1 MEKVVT
7 RFPPS
12 PTGHL
17 HVGGARTALF
27 NWLLARSL
35 GGRFILRLEDTDV
48 ERSTQE
54 MVDSI
59 IQAMHWLGME
69 WDEGPYF
76 QSRRFDIYNQYIEY
90 LLQAGQAYYCRCSE
104 AEVEAMRNEAW
115 EKGQNPKY
123 DGRCRN
129 LGLEPAPDRVVRFKC
144 PQQGETMFRDMLKG
158 VNSVDNTQ
166 LDDFVIRRA
175 DGSPTYNLAV
185 VVDDA
190 TMGVTHIL
198 RGDDHLSNTP
208 KQVQLYSALGF
219 DLPDFGHV
227 PMIMGPDKKKLS
239 KRHGALSVLEYRDAG
254 YLPEALVNYLVR
266 LGWSYGDQEIFSRDE
281 LVDLFSVDRLSKS
294 ACVFD
299 TEKLDWV
306 NSRHIKETPASDL
319 AVSLQGFLAE
329 KGYPGVDLHYLQD
342 IVPLLQPRAASLK
355 EMAELAEFFVMPDHR
370 MHYQQELMDK
380 YFNQDVIGHLTAIRE
395 LFQQLEDFSQESLEN
410 TVKGYLNEQGIKFKL
425 LAQPIRIAVTGKTAS
440 PGIFETLSVLG
451 KDSVV
456 NRLGLLLKSLII
468 EADEQ

>member
-12 PTGHL
+12 PTGNL

-27 NWLLARSL
+27 NWLLARSM
-35 GGRFILRLEDTDV
+35 GGRFVLRLEDTDV

-59 IQAMHWLGME
+59 IEAMHWLGME

-76 QSRRFDIYNQYIEY
+76 QSRRFDIYNQYIED
-90 LLQAGQAYYCRCSE
+90 LLQTGQAYYCRCSE
-104 AEVEAMRNEAW
+104 EEVEAMRNEAW
-115 EKGQNPKY
+115 EKGYNPKY

-129 LGLEPAPDRVVRFKC
+129 LGLESAPGRVVRFKS
-144 PQQGETMFRDMLKG
+144 PQQGETMFRDVLKG

-166 LDDFVIRRA
+166 LDDFVIRRG

-190 TMGVTHIL
+190 SMGITHIL

-208 KQVQLYSALGF
+208 KQVLLYSALGF
-219 DLPDFGHV
+219 DLPVFGHV

-239 KRHGALSVLEYRDAG
+239 KRHGALSVLEYREAG
-254 YLPEALVNYLVR
+254 YLPQALVNYLVR
-266 LGWSYGDQEIFSRDE
+266 LGWSYGDREIFSRDE
-281 LVDLFSVDRLSKS
+281 LVELFSLDRLSKS
-294 ACVFD
+294 ASVFD
-299 TEKLDWV
+299 PEKLDWV
-306 NSRHIKETPASDL
+306 NSRHIKESPARDL
-319 AVSLQGFLAE
+319 ASGLQGFLAE
-329 KGYPGVDLHYLQD
+329 KGFPGVDLSYLQD
-342 IVPLLQPRAASLK
+342 IVPLLQPRATTLK
-355 EMAELAEFFVMPDHR
+355 EMAELAEFFLIPDDR
-370 MHYQQELMDK
+370 LHYQQELLDK
-380 YFNQDVIGHLTAIRE
+380 YFNPEVTGHLRTIRE
-395 LFQQLEDFSQESLEN
+395 RFQELEDFSQEALES
-410 TVKGYLNEQGIKFKL
+410 TVRQYLSEQGVKFKL

-451 KDSVV
+451 KESVL
-456 NRLGLLLKSLII
+456 NRLGLLLQALSV
-468 EADEQ
+468 EEN